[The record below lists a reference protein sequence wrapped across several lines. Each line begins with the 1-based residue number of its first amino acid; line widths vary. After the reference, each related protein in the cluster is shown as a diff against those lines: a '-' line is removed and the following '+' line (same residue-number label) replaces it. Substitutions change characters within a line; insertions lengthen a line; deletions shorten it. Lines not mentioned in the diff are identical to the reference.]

1 MPEIR
6 SRGAEQIRRDLS
18 KETLDAAGDALLEEL
33 RASSSQFQGAGTGI
47 GTEAGG
53 LDQKCFLLPLPHQV
67 GSVPK
72 KIIEGGCC
80 QGLL

>member
-47 GTEAGG
+47 GTEAGELRPEVFSAAFATSDG
-53 LDQKCFLLPLPHQV
+53 ECTQEDH
-67 GSVPK
+67 
-72 KIIEGGCC
+72 
-80 QGLL
+80 